1 LQSKFIFPLILILF
15 SVSLFS
21 AQEKK
26 DSIYTKIENF
36 SDKRKSTKFIHR
48 FIFRRE
54 ADSVSVESRTK
65 EHSQNVYNGKI
76 IRNIVIKTIDPFGY
90 KISDKNSNATWY
102 DRLADHIHIDS
113 KKSTIQ
119 NYLLFKKGEPYN
131 AQKLYE
137 SERVLRNIRFVN
149 RVNISI
155 IDSTATKDSVD
166 VMVKV
171 LDSWSL
177 KPSLSISGSKIGA
190 GITEENLLGLGHEI
204 SFLYE
209 NDFKEKQNKIY
220 GSYTAYNMFG
230 TFIDAGIS
238 AEQDF
243 LKNEKITFSAR
254 RDLFSPLTRW
264 AGGFTFEYFMRKV
277 LMPVENTD
285 IFPEVQ
291 IKVYN
296 QDLWGG
302 YQFPVF
308 FGDRTEISRNI
319 AVWGRFQNYQYKDR
333 PITDSQNFF
342 ATYNSFLASASYVER
357 KFSVKKNIFQYNLPE
372 DIPYGKSFGI
382 TSGLMKRSTKITPYA
397 GISAAV
403 GSFINWGYFTVKAEY
418 GRFFNEAT
426 ENSDSFRFEGA
437 YFTNLH
443 ALKFGKVRHFF
454 SPTFAWG
461 SEMYNSTYKDRIT
474 ISNQNEFPT
483 YSGDFIGTKKLILR
497 YQTQFYINKTWKNF
511 HFSPYSIVALGWLS
525 QTNQKLFSAKTNSKF
540 GIGVIINNPYLVFN
554 NIKISLVYYPNVPFD
569 NKPAFDFNSYRND
582 MIPINSFGTD
592 IPHFVNF
599 DH

>member
-1 LQSKFIFPLILILF
+1 M
-15 SVSLFS
+15 FS

-474 ISNQNEFPT
+474 ISNQDEFPT

-554 NIKISLVYYPNVPFD
+554 NIKISLVYYPYVPFD

>member
-1 LQSKFIFPLILILF
+1 MQSKFIFPLILILF

-220 GSYTAYNMFG
+220 GSYTANNMFG

-474 ISNQNEFPT
+474 ISNQDEFPT
-483 YSGDFIGTKKLILR
+483 YSGDFMGTKKLILR

-525 QTNQKLFSAKTNSKF
+525 QTNQKLFNAKTNSKF

-554 NIKISLVYYPNVPFD
+554 NIKISFVYYPNVPFD

>member
-1 LQSKFIFPLILILF
+1 MQSKFIFPLILILF

-76 IRNIVIKTIDPFGY
+76 IRNIVIKTIDTFGY

-137 SERVLRNIRFVN
+137 SERVLRNIQFVN

-166 VMVKV
+166 VIVKV

-230 TFIDAGIS
+230 SFIDAGIS

-243 LKNEKITFSAR
+243 LKNEKLRSVLDGIYFLHS
-254 RDLFSPLTRW
+254 RDGREDLPL
-264 AGGFTFEYFMRKV
+264 
-277 LMPVENTD
+277 N
-285 IFPEVQ
+285 
-291 IKVYN
+291 
-296 QDLWGG
+296 
-302 YQFPVF
+302 
-308 FGDRTEISRNI
+308 ISC
-319 AVWGRFQNYQYKDR
+319 
-333 PITDSQNFF
+333 
-342 ATYNSFLASASYVER
+342 E
-357 KFSVKKNIFQYNLPE
+357 KF
-372 DIPYGKSFGI
+372 
-382 TSGLMKRSTKITPYA
+382 
-397 GISAAV
+397 
-403 GSFINWGYFTVKAEY
+403 
-418 GRFFNEAT
+418 
-426 ENSDSFRFEGA
+426 
-437 YFTNLH
+437 
-443 ALKFGKVRHFF
+443 
-454 SPTFAWG
+454 
-461 SEMYNSTYKDRIT
+461 
-474 ISNQNEFPT
+474 
-483 YSGDFIGTKKLILR
+483 
-497 YQTQFYINKTWKNF
+497 
-511 HFSPYSIVALGWLS
+511 
-525 QTNQKLFSAKTNSKF
+525 
-540 GIGVIINNPYLVFN
+540 
-554 NIKISLVYYPNVPFD
+554 
-569 NKPAFDFNSYRND
+569 
-582 MIPINSFGTD
+582 
-592 IPHFVNF
+592 
-599 DH
+599 

>member
-1 LQSKFIFPLILILF
+1 MQSKFIFPLILILF

-36 SDKRKSTKFIHR
+36 SDQRKSTKFIHR

-137 SERVLRNIRFVN
+137 SERVLRNSQFVN

-177 KPSLSISGSKIGA
+177 KPSLGISGSKIGA

-230 TFIDAGIS
+230 SFIDAGIS

-357 KFSVKKNIFQYNLPE
+357 KFSVKKNIFEYNLPE

-382 TSGLMKRSTKITPYA
+382 TSGLMKRNTKITPYA

-403 GSFINWGYFTVKAEY
+403 GSFIDWGYFT
-418 GRFFNEAT
+418 
-426 ENSDSFRFEGA
+426 
-437 YFTNLH
+437 
-443 ALKFGKVRHFF
+443 LKVFGSK
-454 SPTFAWG
+454 G
-461 SEMYNSTYKDRIT
+461 I
-474 ISNQNEFPT
+474 QN
-483 YSGDFIGTKKLILR
+483 K
-497 YQTQFYINKTWKNF
+497 
-511 HFSPYSIVALGWLS
+511 
-525 QTNQKLFSAKTNSKF
+525 
-540 GIGVIINNPYLVFN
+540 
-554 NIKISLVYYPNVPFD
+554 
-569 NKPAFDFNSYRND
+569 
-582 MIPINSFGTD
+582 
-592 IPHFVNF
+592 
-599 DH
+599 